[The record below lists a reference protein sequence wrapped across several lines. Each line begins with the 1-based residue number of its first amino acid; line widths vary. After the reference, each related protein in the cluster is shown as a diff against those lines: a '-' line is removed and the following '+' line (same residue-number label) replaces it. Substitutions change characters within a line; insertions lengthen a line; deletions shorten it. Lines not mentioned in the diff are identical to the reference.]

1 MSPTQA
7 VMQKEKLHY
16 SVGSCSVGSVFT
28 VFVVARGGSGICA
41 LLLGEGE
48 AELHAD
54 LAQRFPHRRICPAE
68 EDQTELLAKVTALL
82 EGRRDTLGVSLAP
95 QGTAFQLKVWQAL
108 RAVAPGNAS
117 TYTQLAQSLG
127 LPATAVR
134 AVAGACAAN
143 PCAVAIPCHRVVRG
157 DGGLAGYRW
166 GVERKRALLQRE
178 ADQALAAQPFC
189 LVPQTPLV
197 PLAQ

>member
-1 MSPTQA
+1 MQA
-7 VMQKEKLHY
+7 VAQKEQLRY
-16 SVGSCSVGSVFT
+16 STGSCSVGSIPTAFL
-28 VFVVARGGSGICA
+28 VASGSSGLCAILLGDAEGA
-41 LLLGEGE
+41 LL
-48 AELHAD
+48 AD
-54 LAQRFPHRRICPAE
+54 LALRFPRCTLLAE
-68 EDQTELLAKVTALL
+68 KQQTEPIAQVNALL
-82 EGRRDTLGVSLAP
+82 EGRRDTLEMPLAP
-95 QGTAFQLKVWQAL
+95 QGTAFQRKIWQAL
-108 RAVAPGNAS
+108 RAVSPGRTS

-178 ADQALAAQPFC
+178 AEQALASRPFA
-189 LVPQTPLV
+189 LIP
-197 PLAQ
+197 